1 MALKNDDLSRDINP
15 ELSQIKLSPQELE
28 EKALYLDL
36 LFDNIQDSIYF
47 KDRNS
52 RFTMVNK
59 AWLHRQSIADIQSV
73 IGKTDFD
80 FFPEELADV
89 FYQDEQRIITS
100 RKPIIGKI
108 DKLEVD
114 GSPVRWTTV
123 SKFPI
128 FDRETGEV
136 IGTFGI
142 SHNVPSLTE
151 VEAALAY
158 ERDMFHLLLNHS
170 NDAIYFKDLESRYL
184 RISRAHPA
192 LKFVESPDDTIGKTD
207 FDYFP
212 YEHAKSAYNDEQQI
226 IKTGKPILGKIER
239 ETASGAPE
247 KWVFTSKLP
256 IYDKKGAIIGT
267 FGISRDITEL
277 KKYENELQNAKNELE
292 ERVRLRTI
300 DLQNANADLQK
311 RISQLDFITA
321 ASFQMAQC
329 NDIRTLASVILDSFS
344 TVLGGSTAELLLCK
358 NSEFECIG
366 AKGVL
371 LSESL
376 QSISK
381 SLIMQ
386 FSMHTGKKPVFISN
400 WAERLPISE

>member
-192 LKFVESPDDTIGKTD
+192 LKFVESPDDTI
-207 FDYFP
+207 
-212 YEHAKSAYNDEQQI
+212 
-226 IKTGKPILGKIER
+226 
-239 ETASGAPE
+239 
-247 KWVFTSKLP
+247 
-256 IYDKKGAIIGT
+256 
-267 FGISRDITEL
+267 
-277 KKYENELQNAKNELE
+277 
-292 ERVRLRTI
+292 
-300 DLQNANADLQK
+300 
-311 RISQLDFITA
+311 
-321 ASFQMAQC
+321 
-329 NDIRTLASVILDSFS
+329 
-344 TVLGGSTAELLLCK
+344 
-358 NSEFECIG
+358 
-366 AKGVL
+366 
-371 LSESL
+371 
-376 QSISK
+376 
-381 SLIMQ
+381 
-386 FSMHTGKKPVFISN
+386 
-400 WAERLPISE
+400 